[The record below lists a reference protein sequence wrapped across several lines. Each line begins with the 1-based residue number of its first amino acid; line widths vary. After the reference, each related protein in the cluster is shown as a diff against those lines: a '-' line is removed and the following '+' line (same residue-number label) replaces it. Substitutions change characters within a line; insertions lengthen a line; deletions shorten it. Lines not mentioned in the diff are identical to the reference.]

1 MPSFDV
7 IIEVDKVELKNAID
21 QSNKEISN
29 RFDFKGSDARIELS
43 DDETLSIYA
52 DDEFKM
58 NQVYDLMIGKMAK
71 RDIDIRSLTKQ
82 KLEKISGDKVKQ
94 SVAVLSGIDK
104 ELAKKI
110 VRTVKDHKLKAQG
123 SIQGD
128 VVRFSGSKRDVLQE
142 VISLLKT
149 EITEVPLQY
158 KNFRD

>member
-7 IIEVDKVELKNAID
+7 IIEVDKVELKNAVD
-21 QSNKEISN
+21 QSNKELSN

-58 NQVYDLMIGKMAK
+58 NQVYDLMIGKMTK
-71 RDIDIRSLTKQ
+71 REIDIRGLTKQ
-82 KLEKISGDKVKQ
+82 KLEKVSGDKVKQ
-94 SVAVLSGIDK
+94 SVTVLSGIDK
-104 ELAKKI
+104 ELAKRI

-128 VVRFSGSKRDVLQE
+128 VVRFSGSKRDTLQD
-142 VISLLKT
+142 VISLLKS

>member
-7 IIEVDKVELKNAID
+7 IIEVDKVELRNAID

-82 KLEKISGDKVKQ
+82 KLEDQ
-94 SVAVLSGIDK
+94 W
-104 ELAKKI
+104 
-110 VRTVKDHKLKAQG
+110 R
-123 SIQGD
+123 
-128 VVRFSGSKRDVLQE
+128 
-142 VISLLKT
+142 
-149 EITEVPLQY
+149 
-158 KNFRD
+158 

>member
-7 IIEVDKVELKNAID
+7 IIEVDKVELRNAID

-94 SVAVLSGIDK
+94 SVTVLSGIDK

-110 VRTVKDHKLKAQG
+110 VRAVKDHKLKAQG

>member
-7 IIEVDKVELKNAID
+7 IIEVDRVELKNAID

-29 RFDFKGSDARIELS
+29 RFDFKGSDARIEIS
-43 DDETLSIYA
+43 DDETLSIFA

-58 NQVYDLMIGKMAK
+58 HQVYDLMIGKMTK
-71 RDIDIRSLTKQ
+71 REIDIRSLTKQ

-94 SVAVLSGIDK
+94 SVNVLSGIDK

-110 VRTVKDHKLKAQG
+110 VKIVKDHKLKAQG

-128 VVRFSGSKRDVLQE
+128 VVRFSGSKRDTLQE

-158 KNFRD
+158 KNFRE

>member
-94 SVAVLSGIDK
+94 SVTVLSGIDK

-149 EITEVPLQY
+149 EITEVPQIG
-158 KNFRD
+158 RAHV

>member
-7 IIEVDKVELKNAID
+7 IIEVDKVELKNAVD
-21 QSNKEISN
+21 QSNKELSN

-58 NQVYDLMIGKMAK
+58 NQVYDLMIGKMTK
-71 RDIDIRSLTKQ
+71 REIDIRSLTKQ
-82 KLEKISGDKVKQ
+82 KLEKVSGDKVKQ
-94 SVAVLSGIDK
+94 SVTVLSGIDK
-104 ELAKKI
+104 ELAKRI

-128 VVRFSGSKRDVLQE
+128 IVRFSGSKRDTLQD

>member
-43 DDETLSIYA
+43 NDETLSIYA

>member
-7 IIEVDKVELKNAID
+7 IIEVDKVELKNAVD
-21 QSNKEISN
+21 QSNKELSN
-29 RFDFKGSDARIELS
+29 RFDFKGSDARVELS

-58 NQVYDLMIGKMAK
+58 NQVYDLMIGKMTK
-71 RDIDIRSLTKQ
+71 REIDIRSLTKQ
-82 KLEKISGDKVKQ
+82 KLEKVSGDKVKQ
-94 SVAVLSGIDK
+94 SVTVLSGIDK
-104 ELAKKI
+104 ELAKRI

-128 VVRFSGSKRDVLQE
+128 VVRFSGSKRDTLQD
-142 VISLLKT
+142 VISLLKS

>member
-7 IIEVDKVELKNAID
+7 IIEVDKVELRNAID

-29 RFDFKGSDARIELS
+29 RFDFKGSDARIEIS
-43 DDETLSIYA
+43 DDKTLSIYA

-58 NQVYDLMIGKMAK
+58 NQVFDLMIGKMTK
-71 RDIDIRSLTKQ
+71 REIDIRSLTKQ

-94 SVAVLSGIDK
+94 SVTILSGIDK
-104 ELAKKI
+104 DLATKI
-110 VRTVKDHKLKAQG
+110 VKTVKDNKLKAQG

-128 VVRFSGSKRDVLQE
+128 IVRFSGSKRDALQA
-142 VISLLKT
+142 VISLLKN
-149 EITEVPLQY
+149 EISDVPLQY

>member
-7 IIEVDKVELKNAID
+7 IIEVDKVELKNAVD
-21 QSNKEISN
+21 QSNKELSN

-58 NQVYDLMIGKMAK
+58 NQVYDLMIGKMTK
-71 RDIDIRSLTKQ
+71 REIDIRSLTKQ
-82 KLEKISGDKVKQ
+82 KLEKVSGDKVKQ
-94 SVAVLSGIDK
+94 SVTVLSGIDK
-104 ELAKKI
+104 ELAKRI
-110 VRTVKDHKLKAQG
+110 VRTVKDHKLKVQG

-128 VVRFSGSKRDVLQE
+128 VVRFSGSKRDTLQD

>member
-7 IIEVDKVELKNAID
+7 IIEVDKVELRNAID

-110 VRTVKDHKLKAQG
+110 VKAVKDHKLKAQG